1 MEIKRNSVFLS
12 LNGGVV
18 DIVDQ
23 SGVLAAI
30 SIPAGRVPALDYFD
44 LIPDGAWL
52 EVVSGLAV
60 LEPRLGYGVQK
71 YGDGSH
77 DTGANPDFAPTSASR
92 MEMQMRL
99 TLAQMQAST
108 ARLEAR
114 ERALASIERI
124 PTAPPQD
131 PVIEAPLDE

>member
-1 MEIKRNSVFLS
+1 MEIKRSSVFLS
-12 LNGGVV
+12 LKGGVL

-23 SGVLAAI
+23 SGVLASI
-30 SIPAGRVPALDYFD
+30 NIPAGRVAALDYFD

-52 EVVSGLAV
+52 KVVSGLAV

-71 YGDGSH
+71 YGEGSH
-77 DTGANPDFAPTSASR
+77 DTGANPDYAPTSASR
-92 MEMQMRL
+92 MENQMRL
-99 TLAQMQAST
+99 TLANMQAST

-131 PVIEAPLDE
+131 AVIEAAGDV